1 MNETNQNNP
10 MAMGSLISSL
20 VAWVIGGLGSC
31 ALTFFF
37 PPVAFCTW
45 VIFLGGSVVAVIFGH
60 MGRSQIKAGGNV
72 QGGKGLATT
81 GLALGWAGVAANV
94 LIICLI
100 VGLVVAAVTFAP
112 DLAQTLEELMRE
124 LEVQ

>member
-1 MNETNQNNP
+1 MNENNP

-31 ALTFFF
+31 AVTLFF
-37 PPVAFCTW
+37 PPVALCTW

-60 MGRSQIKAGGNV
+60 MGRSQIKASGDL
-72 QGGKGLATT
+72 QGGKGLATA
-81 GLALGWAGVAANV
+81 GLALGWAGVAVNV
-94 LIICLI
+94 LMLCLI

-112 DLAQTLEELMRE
+112 DLAATLEELMRG
-124 LEVQ
+124 LETP